1 MNKTILIRTIKT
13 ALAALLAIIVAQ
25 ELSLEYASAAG
36 IIAILNIF
44 ETRKAT
50 IEGGLKRTLSAV
62 IAIVIGGLAFEK
74 LGYATWV
81 FGLYLLIFV
90 PVSFLLKIELG
101 LGPSSVIVTHLL
113 AFGEINSAIIL
124 NEMALVF
131 IGTGFAMLTNFYA
144 PNSQDQLNS
153 LVASI
158 DEDMKAILNM
168 FGKSLVENLDVKLYE
183 DKISVLEKDIKKA
196 IDLAVIENDNMIE
209 NSREMLYNLHLRERE
224 MNLLEDMYYDLKT
237 IPPEYSDG
245 KYISDILIK
254 TSENLTE
261 DGDMIKVKKRIDYLK
276 DHFHMMKLPENHEE
290 FAIRS
295 AVFQVFRS
303 LDQFI
308 EISNYINNKPKY

>member
-13 ALAALLAIIVAQ
+13 ALASLLAIIVAQ
-25 ELSLEYASAAG
+25 ELSLECASAAG

-113 AFGEINSAIIL
+113 AFGEINSTIIL

-158 DEDMKAILNM
+158 DEGMKAILNM
-168 FGKSLVENLDVKLYE
+168 FGKTLVENLDVKVYE

-276 DHFHMMKLPENHEE
+276 DHFHMMKLPKDHEE

>member
-113 AFGEINSAIIL
+113 AFGEINSTIIL

-158 DEDMKAILNM
+158 DEDMRAILNM
-168 FGKSLVENLDVKLYE
+168 FGKSLVENLNVKLYE

>member
-124 NEMALVF
+124 NDMALVF

>member
-13 ALAALLAIIVAQ
+13 ALASLLAIIVAQ
-25 ELSLEYASAAG
+25 ELSLECASAAG

-113 AFGEINSAIIL
+113 AFGEINSTIIL

-144 PNSQDQLNS
+144 PNSQDQPNS

-196 IDLAVIENDNMIE
+196 VDLAVIENDNMIE

-276 DHFHMMKLPENHEE
+276 DHFHMMKLPKDHEE

>member
-13 ALAALLAIIVAQ
+13 ALASLLAIIVAQ

-62 IAIVIGGLAFEK
+62 IAIVIGGLAFERF
-74 LGYATWV
+74 GYVTWV

-90 PVSFLLKIELG
+90 PISFLLKIELG

-113 AFGEINSAIIL
+113 AFGEINSSIIL

-144 PNSQDQLNS
+144 PNSQDQLNK

-158 DEDMKAILNM
+158 DEDMKSILNL

-183 DKISVLEKDIKKA
+183 DKIKSLEEDIKKT
-196 IDLAVIENDNMIE
+196 IELAAIENDNLIE
-209 NSREMLYNLHLRERE
+209 NSREMLYDLHLRERE
-224 MNLLEDMYYDLKT
+224 MDLLEEMYYDLKT

-261 DGDMIKVKKRIDYLK
+261 GGDMIRVKKRIDYLK
-276 DHFHMMKLPENHEE
+276 DHFHMMKLPQNHEE

-308 EISNYINNKPKY
+308 EISNYISNKSNY

>member
-13 ALAALLAIIVAQ
+13 ALASLLAIIVAQ
-25 ELSLEYASAAG
+25 ELSLECASAAG

-113 AFGEINSAIIL
+113 AFGEINSTIIL

-168 FGKSLVENLDVKLYE
+168 FGKSLVENLDVKLSE

-196 IDLAVIENDNMIE
+196 VDLAVIENDNMIE

-276 DHFHMMKLPENHEE
+276 DHFHMMKLPKDHEE

>member
-13 ALAALLAIIVAQ
+13 ALASLLAIIVAQ

-62 IAIVIGGLAFEK
+62 IAIVIGGLAFERF
-74 LGYATWV
+74 GYVTWV

-90 PVSFLLKIELG
+90 PISFLLKIELG

-113 AFGEINSAIIL
+113 AFGEINSSIIL

-144 PNSQDQLNS
+144 PNSQDQLNK

-158 DEDMKAILNM
+158 DEDMKSILNL

-183 DKISVLEKDIKKA
+183 DKIKSLEEDIKKA
-196 IDLAVIENDNMIE
+196 IELAAIENDNLIE
-209 NSREMLYNLHLRERE
+209 NSRGMLYDLHLRERE
-224 MNLLEDMYYDLKT
+224 MDLLEEMYYDLKT

-261 DGDMIKVKKRIDYLK
+261 DGDMIRVKKRIDYLK
-276 DHFHMMKLPENHEE
+276 DHFHMMKLPQDHEE

-308 EISNYINNKPKY
+308 EISNYISNKPNY

>member
-13 ALAALLAIIVAQ
+13 ALASLLSIIVAQ
-25 ELSLEYASAAG
+25 NLSLEYASAAG

-44 ETRKAT
+44 ETRRAT

-183 DKISVLEKDIKKA
+183 DKINSLEKDIKKA
-196 IDLAVIENDNMIE
+196 INLAVIENDNMIE
-209 NSREMLYNLHLRERE
+209 NSREMLYDLHLRERE
-224 MNLLEDMYYDLKT
+224 VDILEDMYYDLKT

-254 TSENLTE
+254 ASENLTE

-276 DHFHMMKLPENHEE
+276 DHFHMMKLPKDHEE